1 MQFKAGHQNRYSYS
15 ADGKKLTVKSYTL
28 NSVVLVPQGT
38 INPLPANAS
47 DYTKITT
54 DYIGNMIYQ
63 NGTLKQIQTPEGYI
77 QGTPK
82 EYYYYLKDH
91 LGNARVVINSS
102 GTKVEKSHYYPT
114 GIRFYV
120 ESTSNSAAL
129 PFRYNGKEFEKMNG
143 ANWYD
148 YGARFYDPQ
157 IGRWHSIDPL
167 AEKYLSSSNYSYCL
181 DNPIGFIDPDGRS
194 ATNYDDEKGNR
205 LLTTN
210 DGNNS
215 TITVSKDKRLLFD
228 AKASAMSIRGR
239 LMTRKVMLILLE
251 LLLQLL
257 TVYFSLINK
266 WHGCTWITIQ

>member
-1 MQFKAGHQNRYSYS
+1 MQFKAGHQNRYTYS

-63 NGTLKQIQTPEGYI
+63 NGTLKQIQTPEGYV
-77 QGTPK
+77 QGTPAV
-82 EYYYYLKDH
+82 YYYYLKDH

-102 GTKVEKSHYYPT
+102 GSTFEKSHYYPT

-143 ANWYD
+143 LNWYD

-157 IGRWHSIDPL
+157 IGRWHSMDPL
-167 AEKYLSSSNYSYCL
+167 AEKSVRWSPYNYAVN
-181 DNPIGFIDPDGRS
+181 NPIRFIDPDGMAAEMPNDYFDPNTGNHLWR
-194 ATNYDDEKGNR
+194 DDDLKNDNVLIINETTFNQITEKGKSLNQ
-205 LLTTN
+205 
-210 DGNNS
+210 
-215 TITVSKDKRLLFD
+215 IQ
-228 AKASAMSIRGR
+228 
-239 LMTRKVMLILLE
+239 LM
-251 LLLQLL
+251 
-257 TVYFSLINK
+257 
-266 WHGCTWITIQ
+266 H